1 MYSKLYSF
9 LLQGIDCHTVTVEVD
24 SMNSMPSF
32 DIVGLPDIAVKEAR
46 DRVRYAIRNSGFVF
60 PTTRLTVNLAPAE
73 MKKSGSIYDLAI
85 LLGIL
90 KSSNQLDADTDKYA
104 FVGQLS
110 LSGNLL
116 PVAGV
121 LPMVLYAKEQG
132 FEGVFVP
139 FDNAAEG
146 SMIDGINVYGVKDI
160 KEIIDHLNG
169 DELLKPV
176 EKVSFEAET
185 SKEEYLDFA
194 DVKGQMAAKY
204 ALEVA
209 AAGGHNLLMIGPP
222 GSGKSMLAKRLPSI
236 LPNLSFEEAI
246 ETTKVHSVSGEL
258 NPSRPFVT
266 RRPFRSPHHNVS
278 PAGLAGGGVNPRPGE
293 ISLAHNGVLFL
304 DELPEFS
311 RSAMEILRQPLED
324 GKICISRVAGSATYP
339 AQVMLVAAMNPCP
352 CGYKNHP
359 TRECT
364 CGAGASKR
372 YLSRISGPL
381 LDRID
386 IHVEMVPVKYDDMTS
401 TRKAESSEEIKK
413 RIEKAREMQRKRF
426 AGTNIK
432 CNANI
437 PPALI
442 SEVCKMT
449 DDAKELLKKAF
460 DKLSLSARAYDKIL
474 KLARTVADLA
484 EEEIITDKHIGVA
497 VRFRS
502 LDRRYWGE
510 K

>member
-9 LLQGIDCHTVTVEVD
+9 LLIGIDCHTVTVEVD

-32 DIVGLPDIAVKEAR
+32 DLVGLPDNAVKEAR

-73 MKKSGSIYDLAI
+73 MKKSGSMYDLAI
-85 LLGIL
+85 LLGVL
-90 KSSNQLDADTDKYA
+90 KSSGQLDVDTDKFA
-104 FVGQLS
+104 FVGQMS
-110 LSGNLL
+110 LSGDIL

-132 FEGVFVP
+132 FESVFVP
-139 FDNAAEG
+139 FENAYEG
-146 SMIDGINVYGVKDI
+146 SMINGINVYGI
-160 KEIIDHLNG
+160 KNIKQLISHLNG
-169 DELLKPV
+169 EEPLTPV
-176 EKVSFEAET
+176 EKISFEAET
-185 SKEEYLDFA
+185 LKEEYLDFE
-194 DVKGQMAAKY
+194 DVKGQPTAKY

-246 ETTKVHSVSGEL
+246 ETTKVYSISGEL
-258 NPSRPFVT
+258 NSSRPFVT

-278 PAGLAGGGVNPRPGE
+278 PAGLAGGGANPRPGE

-304 DELPEFS
+304 DELPEFT

-324 GKICISRVAGSATYP
+324 GKICISRVAGNAVFP
-339 AQVMLVAAMNPCP
+339 ANVTFIAAMNPCP

-386 IHVEMVPVKYDDMTS
+386 IHVEMLPVKYEEMTS
-401 TRKAESSEEIKK
+401 TKKGESSAEIKQ
-413 RIEKAREMQRKRF
+413 RVEKARQMQRNRF
-426 AGTNIK
+426 KGTKIN
-432 CNANI
+432 CNADI
-437 PPALI
+437 PAALI
-442 SEVCKMT
+442 PQMCQLT
-449 DDAKELLKKAF
+449 DEAKELLKKVF
-460 DKLSLSARAYDKIL
+460 DRLCLSARAYDKIL
-474 KLARTVADLA
+474 KLSRTIADLSG
-484 EEEIITDKHIGVA
+484 EEIINDKHVGTA

-502 LDRRYWGE
+502 LDRKYWGE
-510 K
+510 G